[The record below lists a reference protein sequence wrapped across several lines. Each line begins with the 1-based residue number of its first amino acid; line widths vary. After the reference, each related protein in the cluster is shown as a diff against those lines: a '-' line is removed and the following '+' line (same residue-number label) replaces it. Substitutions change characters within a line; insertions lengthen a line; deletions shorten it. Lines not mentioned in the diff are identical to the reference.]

1 MLKLLFRFRGF
12 LKPYRLPLGGG
23 LLALVLMVG
32 ASLLE
37 PWPLKVLIDSVLGDH
52 PLPAWVPASVAG
64 GSADVQIGALCL
76 ALLAVV
82 GVGGLLEYVGTYL
95 SQAVGQRLTFD
106 IREAVHTHLHRLSLG
121 STTRS
126 TPATSPPA

>member
-52 PLPAWVPASVAG
+52 PLPAWVPSAVAG

-82 GVGGLLEYVGTYL
+82 GVGGLLEYVGT
-95 SQAVGQRLTFD
+95 
-106 IREAVHTHLHRLSLG
+106 
-121 STTRS
+121 
-126 TPATSPPA
+126 